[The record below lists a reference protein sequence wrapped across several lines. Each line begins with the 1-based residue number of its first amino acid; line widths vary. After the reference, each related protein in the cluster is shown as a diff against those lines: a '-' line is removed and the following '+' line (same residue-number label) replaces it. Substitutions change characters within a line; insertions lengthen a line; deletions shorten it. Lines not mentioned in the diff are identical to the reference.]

1 MIVTPYRTRKVLPG
15 ENLFNILDSSLPK
28 LHEEDIVIITSKIVS
43 ICQGRVVKND
53 GTVDKRDLIFKEAQK
68 YIEEPSISRFHVT
81 LTIKEGILIANSGI
95 DESNAAGYF
104 VLWPKDVFKVAQ
116 EMRQHLRKK
125 HSLKRIGIL
134 ITDSRLIPL
143 RWGTL
148 GIGLAWCGFEPLKDY
163 IGKPDIFGRKLRVTK
178 QNIVD
183 GLAAAA
189 VTVMG
194 EGNEQ
199 TPLSVISNV
208 PFVHFQNR
216 PPAQEE
222 ISSMRISLAD
232 DMYAPLV
239 NSSKWRSGGETLRF

>member
-1 MIVTPYRTRKVLPG
+1 MIVTPYSTPKVVAG
-15 ENLFNILDSSLPK
+15 NNLIHILDASLPK
-28 LHEEDIVIITSKIVS
+28 LKQKDIVVITSKIIS

-53 GTVDKRDLIFKEAQK
+53 GTVDKRELIRKEAEK

-95 DESNAAGYF
+95 DESNANGVF

-116 EMRQHLRKK
+116 ELWRHLRKK
-125 HSLKRIGIL
+125 HALNHLGIL
-134 ITDSRLIPL
+134 ITDSRLVPL

-148 GIGLAWCGFEPLKDY
+148 GIALAWCGFEPLKDY

-178 QNIVD
+178 QNIID

-189 VTVMG
+189 GAVMG

-199 TPLSVISNV
+199 TPLAVIREV
-208 PFVHFQNR
+208 PFVRFQDR
-216 PPAQEE
+216 PPTQRE
-222 ISSMRISLAD
+222 IDTTRINLSD
-232 DMYAPLV
+232 DMYAPLID
-239 NSSKWRSGGETLRF
+239 SPKWKRGVRVK